1 MSSLDIPSWP
11 NPSGESLQTNHTT
24 WISEVPDP
32 RLVHEVDKVFGIRD
46 ILQSLLLS
54 KIATSTHWVAFFFQ
68 ALVTSH
74 IVSHLL
80 FLEGIQLL
88 SSCLKQIYQRKHW
101 TVKTHRSEF
110 SVVEKSNRENA
121 NEQMNARCVLRLLRC
136 SKHGTSWHDSI
147 PSLSPSFHLCLPNPS
162 FTSYFTYFSLDL
174 QSQKR
179 MSCHLH
185 LVHSLQHT
193 ICRFLAFFSKVTS
206 FVRISHL
213 DISFHLFTS
222 VTTGSSHIAALPK
235 PISGV
240 PPNQDQASE
249 K

>member
-1 MSSLDIPSWP
+1 M
-11 NPSGESLQTNHTT
+11 
-24 WISEVPDP
+24 
-32 RLVHEVDKVFGIRD
+32 
-46 ILQSLLLS
+46 
-54 KIATSTHWVAFFFQ
+54 
-68 ALVTSH
+68 
-74 IVSHLL
+74 
-80 FLEGIQLL
+80 
-88 SSCLKQIYQRKHW
+88 
-101 TVKTHRSEF
+101 KTHRSEF
-110 SVVEKSNRENA
+110 RVIEKSNREKA

-147 PSLSPSFHLCLPNPS
+147 SSLSPSFHLCLPNPS

-174 QSQKR
+174 GKSEANVLSPS
-179 MSCHLH
+179 SCPFA
-185 LVHSLQHT
+185 SAYYLQ
-193 ICRFLAFFSKVTS
+193 IPGIFSKFTS

-222 VTTGSSHIAALPK
+222 VTAGSSHIAALPK